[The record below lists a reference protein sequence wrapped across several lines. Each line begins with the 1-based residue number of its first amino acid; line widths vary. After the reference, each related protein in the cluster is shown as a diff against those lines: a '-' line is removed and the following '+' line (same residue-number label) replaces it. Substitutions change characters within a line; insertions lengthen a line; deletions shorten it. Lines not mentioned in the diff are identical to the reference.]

1 MRTREYDSIVQTMP
15 KHFPDIA
22 IFIRSL
28 YEGGAERVMLNLARG
43 FIKQDFNVDLVLVK
57 AEGAYLTQVPPGIRL
72 IDLKAQSK
80 PSILP
85 KLVKYLR
92 QERPTSLLAALH
104 YPCEIALLAKRLA
117 GVSTRVVV
125 SEHNNLSQEAKRIK
139 QTSVRLSPFAA
150 RLFYPWAD
158 GIVAVSQGVAK
169 DLATVTALP
178 SARIQVI
185 YNPVVVPEMFTKAK
199 EPVDH
204 AWFQPGQPPVILG
217 VGRLFPQKDFLTLI
231 RAFALVR
238 NVRPARLVILGSG
251 GPDEAKLN
259 ALIRDLVLE
268 EEVELL
274 GYVPNPYAYMA
285 RSSVFVLS
293 SAWEGFGNVLVEAM
307 AVGAEIVSTD
317 CPSGPAEILAQGKYG
332 ALTPV
337 GDSQAMAEAIL
348 KTLSGSSKKVASSWL
363 DQFTIETSA
372 QKYLHA
378 LGFA

>member
-1 MRTREYDSIVQTMP
+1 MQTRP
-15 KHFPDIA
+15 KHSPHIA

-43 FIKQDFNVDLVLVK
+43 FVKQDLNVDLVLVK
-57 AEGAYLTQVPPGIRL
+57 AEGAYLTQIPPEVRL
-72 IDLKAQSK
+72 IDLQAQSK

-85 KLVKYLR
+85 KLIKYLR
-92 QERPTSLLAALH
+92 QERPASLLAALH

-117 GVSTRVVV
+117 GVSTRVIV

-139 QTSVRLSPFAA
+139 QTSVRLSPLAA
-150 RLFYPWAD
+150 RLFYPWAN

-169 DLATVTALP
+169 DLAAVTALP

-199 EPVDH
+199 EPVAH
-204 AWFQPGQPPVILG
+204 SWFQPGQPPVILG
-217 VGRLFPQKDFLTLI
+217 VGRLFPQKDFATLI

-238 NVRPARLVILGSG
+238 NVRPARLVILGSS
-251 GPDEAKLN
+251 GPDEAKLK
-259 ALIRDLVLE
+259 ALIRELDLE
-268 EEVELL
+268 EEVALL
-274 GYVPNPYAYMA
+274 GYVSNPYAYMA

-307 AVGAEIVSTD
+307 AVGTEIVSTD
-317 CPSGPAEILAQGKYG
+317 CPSGPAEILAHGKYG

-337 GDSQAMAEAIL
+337 GDSKAMAEAIL
-348 KTLSGSSKKVASSWL
+348 KTLSGSPKKVDSSWL
-363 DQFTIETSA
+363 DQFTIETCA
-372 QKYLHA
+372 QKYLHT

>member
-1 MRTREYDSIVQTMP
+1 MQAQEYGSMQTRSQHSP
-15 KHFPDIA
+15 HIA

-43 FIKQDFNVDLVLVK
+43 FMKQGLNVDLVLVK

-80 PSILP
+80 PGILP

-92 QERPTSLLAALH
+92 QERPVSLLAALH
-104 YPCEIALLAKRLA
+104 YPCEIAVLAKRLA
-117 GVSTRVVV
+117 GVSTRVIV

-139 QTSVRLSPFAA
+139 QTSVRLSPLAA
-150 RLFYPWAD
+150 RMFYPWAD
-158 GIVAVSQGVAK
+158 GIVAVSQGVAQ
-169 DLATVTALP
+169 DLAAVTALP

-204 AWFQPGQPPVILG
+204 PWFQPGQPPVVLG
-217 VGRLFPQKDFLTLI
+217 VGRLFPQKDFATLI
-231 RAFALVR
+231 RALALVR
-238 NVRPARLVILGSG
+238 NVRPARLVILGSS
-251 GPDEAKLN
+251 GPDEAKLK
-259 ALIRDLVLE
+259 ALIRELDLE
-268 EEVELL
+268 EEVALL
-274 GYVPNPYAYMA
+274 GYVSNPYAYMA

-307 AVGAEIVSTD
+307 AVGTEIVSTD
-317 CPSGPAEILAQGKYG
+317 CPSGPEEILAHGKYG

-337 GDSQAMAEAIL
+337 GDSKAMAEAIL
-348 KTLSGSSKKVASSWL
+348 KTLSGSPKKIDSGWL
-363 DQFTIETSA
+363 DQFTIETCA
-372 QKYLHA
+372 QKYLHT

>member
-1 MRTREYDSIVQTMP
+1 MQTREYGSMQTRS
-15 KHFPDIA
+15 KHSPHIA

-43 FIKQDFNVDLVLVK
+43 FMKQGLNVDLVLVK

-80 PSILP
+80 PGIIP

-92 QERPTSLLAALH
+92 QERPVSLLAALH

-139 QTSVRLSPFAA
+139 QTSVRLSPLAA

-169 DLATVTALP
+169 DLAAVTALP

-185 YNPVVVPEMFTKAK
+185 YNPVVVPEMFTKAE

-204 AWFQPGQPPVILG
+204 PWFQSGEPPVILG
-217 VGRLFPQKDFLTLI
+217 VGRLFPQKDFTTLI

-238 NVRPARLVILGSG
+238 NVRPARLVILGSS
-251 GPDEAKLN
+251 GPDEAKLK
-259 ALIRDLVLE
+259 ALILELDLE
-268 EEVELL
+268 GEVALV
-274 GYVPNPYAYMA
+274 GYVSNPYAYMA

-307 AVGAEIVSTD
+307 AVGTEIVSTD
-317 CPSGPAEILAQGKYG
+317 CPSGPAEILADGKYG

-337 GDSQAMAEAIL
+337 GNSKAMAEAIL
-348 KTLSGSSKKVASSWL
+348 KTLSGSQKKVDSGWL
-363 DQFTIETSA
+363 DQFTIETCA
-372 QKYLHA
+372 QKYLHT

>member
-1 MRTREYDSIVQTMP
+1 MP

-43 FIKQDFNVDLVLVK
+43 FMQQELSVDLVLVK

-204 AWFQPGQPPVILG
+204 PWFQPGQPPVILG

-231 RAFALVR
+231 RAFATVR

-259 ALIRDLVLE
+259 ALIRDLDLE
-268 EEVELL
+268 EEVALL

-307 AVGAEIVSTD
+307 AVGTEIVSTD

-332 ALTPV
+332 TLTPV

-348 KTLSGSSKKVASSWL
+348 KTLSGSPKKVESSWL
-363 DQFTIETSA
+363 DQFTIETCA